1 MLNGLGWTGINLVA
15 LALIMLV
22 VVALLRN
29 RNHTSG

>member
-1 MLNGLGWTGINLVA
+1 MLNGLDWTGINLVA

-22 VVALLRN
+22 VVALPRN